1 MKVKNPIRFV
11 RLGSAKRLTQG
22 TTGVGME
29 IATLRKDNA

>member
-1 MKVKNPIRFV
+1 MKTKTVVRVV

-22 TTGVGME
+22 TFGVGME